1 MVTMAFS
8 TVLASR
14 DAGRSEN
21 GEILDNEN
29 LGREESACPLPILS
43 LLLAPR
49 SILGLPVCPL
59 SPFRF
64 PGPLDELRISCVAS
78 CPTNHPTSLS
88 CPEQC
93 QSREAVALDKATAC
107 LESTTLT
114 SREKSTRPRPR
125 SAIYPSISRG
135 PKGLPKVIGHLSCSS
150 STVLLPSN
158 DVSRSPGAIS
168 QCILHKPSLA
178 TA

>member
-1 MVTMAFS
+1 MSSPHPVPAPCS
-8 TVLASR
+8 TLHSGAS
-14 DAGRSEN
+14 S
-21 GEILDNEN
+21 
-29 LGREESACPLPILS
+29 LPFV
-43 LLLAPR
+43 A
-49 SILGLPVCPL
+49 LPVPW
-59 SPFRF
+59 PFGRASHF
-64 PGPLDELRISCVAS
+64 LRRQL
-78 CPTNHPTSLS
+78 PTNHPTSLS